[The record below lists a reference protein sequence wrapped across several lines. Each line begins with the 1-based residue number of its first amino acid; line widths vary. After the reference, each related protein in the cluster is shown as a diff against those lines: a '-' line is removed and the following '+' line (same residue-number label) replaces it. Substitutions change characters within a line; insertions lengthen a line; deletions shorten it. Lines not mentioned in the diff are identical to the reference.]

1 MSRNRI
7 ETGGSVYTDGY
18 FAQIRGGSCVLAGSI
33 SGSELSID
41 TMSAELDVSADVP
54 TVFAPSDA
62 PAMLGSDDALFTVL
76 PWVRIRT
83 ADPSAY
89 VYGQEVRYYHDGK
102 LVGLFYMESIKRV
115 GVSLYE
121 ITCFSAMGLL
131 DKRLHYGGLYTGQT
145 METVLADIM
154 GGVVSYSLDPAL
166 KTVKIYGWLPIATR
180 RENLHQLLFAFGV
193 SAEKDEEGELYFT
206 RLDNSAPV
214 YIPDDRMFLG
224 GGVDFGTPAA
234 RISVTEHTYA
244 AYAEDEE
251 KTLFEGDASVE
262 SILTPGGAAVSGT
275 LVKFDEPMHDLAVT
289 GSTILERGPNY
300 AVLSGGVGVLLTG
313 KVYTHTMRVISRE
326 KPAALSLVDQK
337 DNEVSVS
344 GCTLVSLTNSDA
356 VADRMM
362 AYYGYAQTV
371 TNDLVVGEERPG
383 DAVTFTNPFEEQ
395 VTGFVQSLE
404 ITMSNVLRAAA
415 TLISGYV
422 PPFSPVY
429 EHRAVLTGS
438 GAWPIPAG
446 TGRVRYVLIGGAQGG
461 YAGKRGGDGS
471 IKNISYSYQINYGS
485 EVGGVSISV
494 KGYHPGPGG
503 KGGEGGLPGAGGK
516 ILIGTMDVSGLSSLA
531 YQCGVGGAG
540 AVWSAE
546 NPDVPGAAGGDTI
559 LGGVSSA
566 QGVSSPMGYM
576 DIITGE
582 VYAASGK
589 AGIRGG
595 NGAGCDLSSI
605 NNSTVG
611 TFTPAEGAVDE
622 DGNAYP
628 GGTVRVRSDGRMYEE
643 GSEAQF
649 GPKPE
654 NGMGIAVSSVG
665 LGSGAAAGQAG
676 SNGIRYPETQSATR
690 YGSTSISLYAATRSG
705 LNGANASLTPRKA
718 ANGNGGTGGYGGGG
732 GSSCGVGYTGVGGSP
747 TGTISQTLSPPDHVG
762 TGGSPSPGG
771 QGADGLIILYY

>member
-1 MSRNRI
+1 
-7 ETGGSVYTDGY
+7 
-18 FAQIRGGSCVLAGSI
+18 
-33 SGSELSID
+33 
-41 TMSAELDVSADVP
+41 
-54 TVFAPSDA
+54 
-62 PAMLGSDDALFTVL
+62 
-76 PWVRIRT
+76 
-83 ADPSAY
+83 
-89 VYGQEVRYYHDGK
+89 
-102 LVGLFYMESIKRV
+102 
-115 GVSLYE
+115 
-121 ITCFSAMGLL
+121 
-131 DKRLHYGGLYTGQT
+131 
-145 METVLADIM
+145 
-154 GGVVSYSLDPAL
+154 
-166 KTVKIYGWLPIATR
+166 
-180 RENLHQLLFAFGV
+180 
-193 SAEKDEEGELYFT
+193 
-206 RLDNSAPV
+206 
-214 YIPDDRMFLG
+214 
-224 GGVDFGTPAA
+224 
-234 RISVTEHTYA
+234 
-244 AYAEDEE
+244 
-251 KTLFEGDASVE
+251 
-262 SILTPGGAAVSGT
+262 
-275 LVKFDEPMHDLAVT
+275 
-289 GSTILERGPNY
+289 
-300 AVLSGGVGVLLTG
+300 
-313 KVYTHTMRVISRE
+313 
-326 KPAALSLVDQK
+326 
-337 DNEVSVS
+337 
-344 GCTLVSLTNSDA
+344 
-356 VADRMM
+356 
-362 AYYGYAQTV
+362 
-371 TNDLVVGEERPG
+371 
-383 DAVTFTNPFEEQ
+383 
-395 VTGFVQSLE
+395 
-404 ITMSNVLRAAA
+404 
-415 TLISGYV
+415 
-422 PPFSPVY
+422 
-429 EHRAVLTGS
+429 
-438 GAWPIPAG
+438 
-446 TGRVRYVLIGGAQGG
+446 
-461 YAGKRGGDGS
+461 
-471 IKNISYSYQINYGS
+471 
-485 EVGGVSISV
+485 
-494 KGYHPGPGG
+494 
-503 KGGEGGLPGAGGK
+503 
-516 ILIGTMDVSGLSSLA
+516 MDVSGLSSLA

>member
-102 LVGLFYMESIKRV
+102 LVGLFYMESVRRV

-154 GGVVSYSLDPAL
+154 GGVVPYSLDPAL
-166 KTVKIYGWLPIATR
+166 KAVKIYGWLPIATR

-193 SAEKDEEGELYFT
+193 SAEKDEDGELYFT

-224 GGVDFGTPAA
+224 GGVDFGMPAA

-313 KVYTHTMRVISRE
+313 KVYTHTMRVIARTR
-326 KPAALSLVDQK
+326 PTARSLVEQK

-404 ITMSNVLRAAA
+404 ITMSNVLRAAG

-429 EHRAVLTGS
+429 ENRVVLTGS

-461 YAGKRGGDGS
+461 YAGKRGGAGS
-471 IKNISYSYQINYGS
+471 VKNISYSYSYSFAGGS
-485 EVGGVSISV
+485 ERITISYS
-494 KGYHPGPGG
+494 GYHPGPGG

-531 YQCGVGGAG
+531 YQCGAGGAG

-546 NPDVPGAAGGDTI
+546 NPDAPGAAGGDTV
-559 LGGVSSA
+559 LSGVSSA
-566 QGVSSPMGYM
+566 NGVSSPKGYM
-576 DIITGE
+576 DTITGE

-605 NNSTVG
+605 NNDNVG

-622 DGNAYP
+622 DGNTYA
-628 GGTVRVRSDGRMYEE
+628 GGIVRVRSDGRMYDE
-643 GSEAQF
+643 GESATF
-649 GPKPE
+649 DGDARH
-654 NGMGIAVSSVG
+654 GIAEAFSTVSLAG
-665 LGSGAAAGQAG
+665 GAAAGSSGPAG
-676 SNGIRYPETQSATR
+676 SHNTGNHGAYR
-690 YGSTSISLYAATRSG
+690 STSTELHAYAYTVDSST
-705 LNGANASLTPRKA
+705 GANATLTPKKA
-718 ANGNGGTGGYGGGG
+718 INGNGGTGGYGGGG
-732 GSSCGVGYTGVGGSP
+732 GGSCGVACTGAGGSP
-747 TGTISQTLSPPDHVG
+747 IGTIVQNRYPPG
-762 TGGSPSPGG
+762 EPQQGGKPSPGG